1 VTDNRQTIRFLSSPD
16 QLTEVDEAVESWLRK
31 QDVPEDTISDLALV
45 VSELVNNAIEHG
57 NERDPEKKFTVVLNS
72 RRGEIEISVTD
83 EGFGFD
89 PDDLPDPVTDE
100 NLLKPSGRG
109 LFVVKS
115 LVDQIQFSFPPEGGT
130 TVIVSKKI

>member
-1 VTDNRQTIRFLSSPD
+1 VSEKQQTIRYPSSPD
-16 QLTEVDEAVESWLRK
+16 QLAEVDNAVERWLRE
-31 QDVPEDTISDLALV
+31 QNVPEDKISDLALA

-57 NERDPEKKFTVVLNS
+57 NERDPEKEITVVLSS
-72 RRGEIEISVTD
+72 RIGEIEISVTD

-89 PDDLPDPVTDE
+89 PDDLPDPLTDE
-100 NLLKPSGRG
+100 NHLKPDGRG

-115 LVDQIQFSFPPEGGT
+115 LVDQVRFSFPPEGGT